1 MVQEDKVSNDKLFTI
16 HCSLLSLK
24 FAVKIKIKVT
34 KKEYSWGHSKR
45 YNDFSSFFREKFDGR
60 VQKISL
66 DAGFTCPNRDG
77 NRGRGGCTYC
87 NNKTF
92 NPSYCQLEKSVTDQV
107 VEGVEF
113 FSRKYD
119 TMRFLAYFQ
128 AYTNTYAPVD
138 MLRKLYLEALEH
150 PKVIGLVIATRP
162 DCLGEEVLDLLE
174 ELSERYYVLVEMGLE
189 SVNNET
195 LKRINRGHSWDESVR
210 AINETARRGINNCAH
225 LILGL
230 PGEND
235 DDFMEQAQIISTLPV
250 QSIKLHQLQIHKGT
264 VMAKQYAEHP
274 DGFQLFTV
282 EEYADLVVRYL
293 EQLNPAI
300 VVQRF
305 VSFAPAGMVIAPQ
318 WGLKNFEFVAKV
330 EKLLLERD
338 TWQGRLWKDGGTGKG
353 KGTGEGDNLKI

>member
-1 MVQEDKVSNDKLFTI
+1 MTN
-16 HCSLLSLK
+16 
-24 FAVKIKIKVT
+24 
-34 KKEYSWGHSKR
+34 KEFPWGHPKR

-77 NRGRGGCTYC
+77 NRGKGGCTYC

-92 NPSYCQLEKSVTDQV
+92 NPSYCQLEKSLTSQV
-107 VEGVEF
+107 LEGVNF
-113 FSRKYD
+113 FSKKYD

-128 AYTNTYAPVD
+128 AYSNTYAPVEI
-138 MLRKLYLEALEH
+138 LRNLYEEALQH

-162 DCLGEEVLDLLE
+162 DCLGDEVLDLLE
-174 ELSERYYVLVEMGLE
+174 ELSRKYYVLVELGLE
-189 SVNNET
+189 SVKNET
-195 LKRINRGHSWDESVR
+195 LNRINRGHSWEESVR

-235 DDFMEQAQIISTLPV
+235 ADFMEQARIISDLPV

-264 VMAKQYAEHP
+264 VMAHQYAEKP
-274 DGFQLFTV
+274 EQFRLFTV

-330 EKLLLERD
+330 EKLLQERD
-338 TWQGRLWKDGGTGKG
+338 TWQGRLWRGGGKG
-353 KGTGEGDNLKI
+353 EGTGEGTGSGEGTGTGEGTGNNLKI